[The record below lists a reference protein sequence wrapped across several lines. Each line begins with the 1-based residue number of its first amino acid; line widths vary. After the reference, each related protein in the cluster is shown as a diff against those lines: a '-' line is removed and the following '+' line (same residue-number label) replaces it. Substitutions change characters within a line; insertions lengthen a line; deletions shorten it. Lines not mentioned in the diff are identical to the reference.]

1 MNLTDSNNMLYFFTM
16 YNYLNELHCSQKYYI
31 AINSNLFIKNYINY
45 IHICT
50 FIYVNLIMFILR
62 EKCRWYIFIQ
72 AYIDLYRSLLLLFQ
86 KLFYRGKKNYIQ
98 ANSTSADL
106 SIKIHHQLD
115 FKDVYSLFFL
125 LLWLWKGLKAF
136 PFCSVLWCYP

>member
-1 MNLTDSNNMLYFFTM
+1 MCHKDKKQLLESNDHVLRVCLSVCISSILMNLTDSNNMLYFFTM

-31 AINSNLFIKNYINY
+31 GINSNLFIKNYINY

-86 KLFYRGKKNYIQ
+86 KLFYRGKKKLYSSQQYFCRLIYKDSP
-98 ANSTSADL
+98 STG
-106 SIKIHHQLD
+106 
-115 FKDVYSLFFL
+115 F
-125 LLWLWKGLKAF
+125 
-136 PFCSVLWCYP
+136 